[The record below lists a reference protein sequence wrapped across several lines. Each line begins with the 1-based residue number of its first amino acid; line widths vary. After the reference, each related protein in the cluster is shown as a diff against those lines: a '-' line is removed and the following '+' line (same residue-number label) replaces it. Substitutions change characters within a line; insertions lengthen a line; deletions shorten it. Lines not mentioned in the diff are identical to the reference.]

1 MSNGVFLTGATGLL
15 GNAVARLLLSKGR
28 RVRALVRN
36 PQKAENIVPKG
47 CELCAGDVTDAASVL
62 AAAQG
67 CSVVYHAAGLP
78 EQWLPDPHEFE
89 RVNVEG
95 TRHVVAAAKAIGAER
110 FVYTSTIDVFRFSPP
125 GLPFDESE
133 LDEQPKSTYYERS
146 KQKADRLVTDAM
158 KEGLPAVFLHP
169 SGIYGRG
176 PLTSPGINLLIIDL
190 VRGKIPMLLEGT
202 APVVHSDD
210 VALGHEL
217 AETSAPIGGRYILS
231 ESTHSL
237 VGIAEAVRRETQK
250 RGKPSKVPPVLPL
263 GVAKVVASV
272 GEWISSYTKKPP
284 LLPKG
289 QLEFV
294 QYGSIP
300 SSERAQKDLG
310 WKPRPFEQGLSETL
324 DFLKAEGKI

>member
-1 MSNGVFLTGATGLL
+1 MSNGVLLTGATGLL

-36 PQKAENIVPKG
+36 PKRAESIVPKG
-47 CELCAGDVTDAASVL
+47 CELCTGDVTDAASIL

-78 EQWLPDPHEFE
+78 EQWLPDPNEFE

-95 TRHVVAAAKAIGAER
+95 TRNVVAAAKSIGAER

-125 GLPFDESE
+125 GMPFDESE
-133 LDEQPKSTYYERS
+133 IDEQPKATYYERS
-146 KQKADRLVTDAM
+146 KQKADRLVVEAM

-169 SGIYGRG
+169 SGIYGPG
-176 PLTSPGINLLIIDL
+176 PLTSPGINLMILDL

-202 APVVHSDD
+202 APVVFSDD

-231 ESTHSL
+231 ESSHTL
-237 VGIAEAVRRETQK
+237 VGIAEAVRRATGK

-263 GVAKVVASV
+263 SVAKVVASV
-272 GEWISSYTKKPP
+272 GEWISSFTKKPP

-300 SSERAQKDLG
+300 SSEKAQKELG
-310 WKPRPFEQGLSETL
+310 WKPRSFEQGLSETL